1 MEKTLLQNKF
11 KVIENFYDD
20 RNAIHWIKD
29 FGTPVP
35 QDYNGS
41 IIVEVTTESPTI
53 RESLSAKEDLPWHH
67 DKGYRQDIHDFVAL
81 YCIEAQNAGAIQ
93 FCDMEAAYQD
103 APIELKHQELC
114 EHSVQKFFDNNPS
127 HPCSFAS
134 PAQERLYK
142 RSKAYHNLIVD
153 DEYFFFSEAYT
164 TSKKEKELI
173 EHCYQNKYITTHE
186 YKTGDLILYDNKR
199 LCHRRSG
206 TTNGIKKLI
215 RFALNGVR
223 IL

>member
-1 MEKTLLQNKF
+1 MEKTILKNKLQ
-11 KVIENFYDD
+11 VIENFYDD
-20 RNAIHWIKD
+20 RDPIEWIKD
-29 FGTPVP
+29 FGVPVA

-41 IIVEVTTESPTI
+41 MVVEVTTETPTI
-53 RESLSAKEDLPWHH
+53 KESLSAKEDLPWHH
-67 DKGYRQDIHDFVAL
+67 DKGYRQDVHDFVAL
-81 YCIEAQNAGAIQ
+81 YCIEADNAGAIQ
-93 FCDMEAAYQD
+93 FCDMEAAYND
-103 APIELKHQELC
+103 APVHLKKQEHCL
-114 EHSVQKFFDNNPS
+114 HSVEKFFDNNPK
-127 HPCSFAS
+127 HPCSFDSA
-134 PAQERLYK
+134 AEERLYK
-142 RSKAYHNLIVD
+142 RSKAYHDLIVD
-153 DEYFFFSEAYT
+153 DSYFFFSEAYT